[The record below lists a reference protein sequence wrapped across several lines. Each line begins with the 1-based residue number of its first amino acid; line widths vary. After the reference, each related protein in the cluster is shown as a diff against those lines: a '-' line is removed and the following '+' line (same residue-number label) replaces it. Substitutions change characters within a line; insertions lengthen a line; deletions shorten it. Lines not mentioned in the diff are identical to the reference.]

1 MNKYYI
7 NKIKKLIEKNTL
19 YEGTFGYEELK
30 PYLLL
35 DEKELNKLLKY
46 IEKLKVKKWQN
57 MKY

>member
-7 NKIKKLIEKNTL
+7 NKIKKLIEKNTQ
-19 YEGTFGYEELK
+19 YEETFGWKELR

-46 IEKLKVKKWQN
+46 IEKLKVKK
-57 MKY
+57 